1 MHFIE
6 ILLGISIFI
15 FLIGI
20 AVLFFNNFK
29 NRYITN
35 LATIV
40 VVVSLIAIIFSI
52 LIFISNSLLTVFIIW
67 FGSW

>member
-52 LIFISNSLLTVFIIW
+52 LIFIADSLLTVFIIW
-67 FGSW
+67 FGNW